1 MLACDDRVIAVTV
14 TWRGIAA
21 DTGGAFALPVGNVS
35 VIEAGHNVSQE
46 QFDPGDRDALLA
58 RYAELGGQRG
68 VLGDRPPERWYARRM
83 EAWNRRDRA
92 AVAELYDPNIEF
104 VDHRKLG
111 WEVNRG
117 RDAVVELA
125 VSSWELMSA
134 DQQLTVEEVLA
145 CDEHVF
151 ALRAAYRGTGEEG
164 VEFEIGI
171 GQVGLVVD
179 GRITQA
185 HQYDPD
191 DRQAMIARYAQL
203 GGGAGPLGD
212 QPPERWLARWI
223 ERYASHDRNGLR
235 ELWGRDCVFIDHR
248 ELGWEE
254 LRGREALLA
263 VTESTWEVVPDNR
276 CEVDEVLACD
286 EHVIAV
292 TCTFKGT
299 AADGGG
305 PTEIAFGWVELIEDG
320 VCTRIDQYGYDER
333 EAMLFRFA
341 ELTGGRGA
349 VLGDRPPERFWA
361 EYARRWAA
369 GDVEGI
375 LAMAADEWVQRDH
388 RPVALWNTTRTELR
402 RWLEGALAG
411 VRNPRHEVLEV
422 LACDDEVIAFRF
434 RYTGIAR
441 RGVEF
446 EIEAGVVA
454 VVRDGLAVSEDDY
467 EPGDRRAM
475 IARYAELGGGLRR
488 LGSSVAERTLAEF
501 CRAYARRDLDAMLEL
516 IAEDFCWVD
525 HRELGWDTF
534 GRAGFEPVMAPIWAM
549 LSDVRVEVD
558 EVLAVNDDA
567 LAVLIRLAGH
577 DEHGGAFELPVGQ
590 VLRYRDGVGV
600 SVDQYDPSD
609 RETMLRRFAELTGG
623 SPVRQT
629 DPLPLRLDAEE
640 RRRYNAHDLESWLE
654 LFADEYVLVD
664 HRAIGWGTLDRDA
677 LREGTV
683 AAMTSA
689 PDIAK
694 ENAEVLACDDRAI
707 ALVAA
712 FVGGGRTAGPWRLE
726 FGAVGLAT
734 EGRWVRT
741 ELFDASEREA
751 ILARYAELT
760 AEDPTAAPSLRG
772 TRLAER
778 YLSRLQ
784 QVLNARDW
792 GRLAQ
797 IVGDGWSFV
806 DHRTL
811 AWEEAH
817 GRDACVAIMR
827 SMFEPSRR
835 VRFDIDE
842 IVAADNRLVGTRV
855 AVRGEGVK
863 AGMHEVV
870 AGAVYR
876 FDDGL
881 WAGVDFYDYD
891 DRQAIVARYTEL
903 GGGLSALGDA
913 PLERLWA
920 EFCRRFARRDIDHL
934 LELVSE
940 EYTLIDHRPIG
951 WAPTHGRAG
960 FRELQETTWTTADV
974 RIEVGEVLAVGEHSL
989 ALLVRWVGHGGA
1001 EMGGGEFSA
1010 EMGRVTEFRNGQVF
1024 HVDQYEPEDREAMLA
1039 RFAEIESRPV
1049 A

>member
-1 MLACDDRVIAVTV
+1 MATASGPVTTRTRIPDPGLARFFALYAERVEARDLEGLVSLYAPGYVLFDHRPVGWGERRGHAKAREQMESVFAASPDLRFFVDELLDCAPGVVALRIAWRGSSTETGGTLEVPLGYVAMIVGDRLVRLELFEPDAETAIRACFADLRGRTLLGDRPPERCWAHWIDCYGRQDFDGLVAVVDEDYTFVDRRALAWEEHRGHEGFGAVIESAWRMWSGGRLAIDEVLACDDHAAAARCTFVGMTADGGPMELPVGYVATFSDTGFLRVEQFEHAHTEAMLARYRELGGTTARLGDRPPERLLAEHVRRFNAHDVAGVCALVSDDIVYADHRTVAPGGAEGREAYERVGSSLFEIAPDVRLEVNDVLACDERVIIVRTTYSGQGADEAIAAYERSNYEVWLLGADGLFARTDHYDDDDPQAALARYAELGGGQALLGDRPSERWWANVLCAYARGDVEALVDLYAEDWAYTDHRQLGWETMRGQSEVREFWRSALSVSTAQHGEIDEVLACDDRVIAVTV

-58 RYAELGGQRG
+58 RYAELGGERG

-83 EAWNRRDRA
+83 EAWNRGDRA

-276 CEVDEVLACD
+276 CEVDKVLACD

-388 RPVALWNTTRTELR
+388 RPVALWNTTRT
-402 RWLEGALAG
+402 GAAAMARG
-411 VRNPRHEVLEV
+411 
-422 LACDDEVIAFRF
+422 
-434 RYTGIAR
+434 GAR
-441 RGVEF
+441 RRAEPPARSSRGARVRRRGDRVSLPLHRDRP
-446 EIEAGVVA
+446 ARSR
-454 VVRDGLAVSEDDY
+454 VRDRGRRRR
-467 EPGDRRAM
+467 RRAG
-475 IARYAELGGGLRR
+475 RSGGERGR
-488 LGSSVAERTLAEF
+488 L
-501 CRAYARRDLDAMLEL
+501 
-516 IAEDFCWVD
+516 
-525 HRELGWDTF
+525 
-534 GRAGFEPVMAPIWAM
+534 RAG
-549 LSDVRVEVD
+549 
-558 EVLAVNDDA
+558 
-567 LAVLIRLAGH
+567 
-577 DEHGGAFELPVGQ
+577 
-590 VLRYRDGVGV
+590 
-600 SVDQYDPSD
+600 
-609 RETMLRRFAELTGG
+609 
-623 SPVRQT
+623 
-629 DPLPLRLDAEE
+629 
-640 RRRYNAHDLESWLE
+640 
-654 LFADEYVLVD
+654 
-664 HRAIGWGTLDRDA
+664 
-677 LREGTV
+677 
-683 AAMTSA
+683 
-689 PDIAK
+689 
-694 ENAEVLACDDRAI
+694 
-707 ALVAA
+707 
-712 FVGGGRTAGPWRLE
+712 
-726 FGAVGLAT
+726 
-734 EGRWVRT
+734 
-741 ELFDASEREA
+741 
-751 ILARYAELT
+751 
-760 AEDPTAAPSLRG
+760 
-772 TRLAER
+772 
-778 YLSRLQ
+778 
-784 QVLNARDW
+784 
-792 GRLAQ
+792 
-797 IVGDGWSFV
+797 
-806 DHRTL
+806 
-811 AWEEAH
+811 
-817 GRDACVAIMR
+817 
-827 SMFEPSRR
+827 
-835 VRFDIDE
+835 
-842 IVAADNRLVGTRV
+842 
-855 AVRGEGVK
+855 
-863 AGMHEVV
+863 
-870 AGAVYR
+870 
-876 FDDGL
+876 
-881 WAGVDFYDYD
+881 
-891 DRQAIVARYTEL
+891 
-903 GGGLSALGDA
+903 
-913 PLERLWA
+913 
-920 EFCRRFARRDIDHL
+920 
-934 LELVSE
+934 
-940 EYTLIDHRPIG
+940 
-951 WAPTHGRAG
+951 
-960 FRELQETTWTTADV
+960 
-974 RIEVGEVLAVGEHSL
+974 
-989 ALLVRWVGHGGA
+989 
-1001 EMGGGEFSA
+1001 
-1010 EMGRVTEFRNGQVF
+1010 
-1024 HVDQYEPEDREAMLA
+1024 
-1039 RFAEIESRPV
+1039 
-1049 A
+1049 